1 MKDPDDLS
9 YLHFTAPSQRDKAV
23 HTLDGILKG
32 MWIDGIVNEAEIAEL
47 REWCSDNERLIK
59 RAPFSEIIPKILDA
73 LKDGRIDAE
82 EYEDIK
88 WVVNNS
94 KIENEYF
101 DHITSD
107 IQQLHGVIHGITAD
121 GKIEKSEIEGLHEW
135 ILEREHLKGLY
146 PYDEIESLIVS
157 VLRDGVI
164 QKIEHQALMAFFN
177 DFISCSLSARVK
189 KGLNIARGLEKPLLS
204 TSGICAIDP
213 EIIFEGR
220 VFVFTGISERAPRK
234 VIAEHI
240 IKREGELSEN
250 VAAAHYLVVGNNGNP
265 AWAYACYGRKVEK
278 AMQLRKDGGEI
289 VIVNEVDFWD
299 AISE

>member
-1 MKDPDDLS
+1 MKDPDILN

-23 HTLDGILKG
+23 HTLEGILKG
-32 MWIDGIVNEAEIAEL
+32 MWIDGSFNPAEISEL
-47 REWCSDNERLIK
+47 RDWCSDNKRLIE
-59 RAPFSEIIPKILDA
+59 RAPFSEIIPKLLSA
-73 LKDGRIDAE
+73 LEDGIIDPE

-88 WVVNNS
+88 WVVNNC

-107 IQQLHGVIHGITAD
+107 IQQLHGVLHGITSD
-121 GKIEKSEIEGLHEW
+121 GKIEKAELLGLQKW

-157 VLRDGVI
+157 VLKDEVVDQR
-164 QKIEHQALMAFFN
+164 EHQALMAFFN
-177 DFISCSLSARVK
+177 DFISYSLSARVK

-204 TSGICAIDP
+204 SSGICAIDP
-213 EIIFEGR
+213 EINFEGR

-240 IKREGELSEN
+240 VKREGELSEN
-250 VAAAHYLVVGNNGNP
+250 VAASHYLVVGNNGNP
-265 AWAYACYGRKVEK
+265 AWAFACYGRKVEK
-278 AMQLRKDGGEI
+278 AMQLRKEGRKI